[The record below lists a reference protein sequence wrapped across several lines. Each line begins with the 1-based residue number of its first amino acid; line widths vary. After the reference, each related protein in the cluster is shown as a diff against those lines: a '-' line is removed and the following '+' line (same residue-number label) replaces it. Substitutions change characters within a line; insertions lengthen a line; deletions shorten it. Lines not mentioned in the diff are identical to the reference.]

1 MIQELKK
8 AILEDMLRLGKESGL
23 HSFEQVT
30 VTFSI
35 LVTALYVGMK
45 IKTADGDPNLDSL
58 SSTLWPAD
66 RLCTSRPPKAYSKL
80 TLQQPA
86 ISLKDVVC

>member
-1 MIQELKK
+1 MV
-8 AILEDMLRLGKESGL
+8 RLGQESGL

-35 LVTALYVGMK
+35 LVTALYVGME
-45 IKTADGDPNLDSL
+45 IKATDGDPKLDSL
-58 SSTLWPAD
+58 SSTLCPAG
-66 RLCTSRPPKAYSKL
+66 RLCTSRPPKACSKP

-86 ISLKDVVC
+86 I